1 MDHGWL
7 RALFDLWQ
15 QPDHATDLDLAF
27 GAFYTDPV
35 IVNGGEISIADM
47 VVRAR
52 NLNAAFEALT
62 AEILQVVEG
71 GDSVGGG
78 DGSLAVAFVMR
89 GRHTGP
95 YAGPFGIVE
104 PTGIDVDIRTI
115 DILTLTDGKV
125 SKIWVNAD
133 DLGLLRQLGAV
144 SGTTA
149 GSV

>member
-1 MDHGWL
+1 MDRDWL

-15 QPDHATDLDLAF
+15 QPDHATDLNVAF

-35 IVNGGEISIADM
+35 IVNGVEISIADM

-52 NLNAAFEALT
+52 TLNAALEALT
-62 AEILQVVEG
+62 AEILQVVE
-71 GDSVGGG
+71 GG

-95 YAGPFGIVE
+95 YGGPFGIVE

-149 GSV
+149 GSM

>member
-1 MDHGWL
+1 MDRDL
-7 RALFDLWQ
+7 VRALFDLWQ
-15 QPDHATDLDLAF
+15 QPDPGTDLEVAF
-27 GAFYTDPV
+27 AAFYTDPV
-35 IVNGGEISIADM
+35 IVNGVKMSIADM

-52 NLNAAFEALT
+52 TLNAALEGLA
-62 AEILQVVEG
+62 AEILQVV
-71 GDSVGGG
+71 GG

-104 PTGIDVDIRTI
+104 PTGIDVVIRTI

-125 SKIWVNAD
+125 SKIWVIAD

-144 SGTTA
+144 SGTTT
-149 GSV
+149 GSG

>member
-1 MDHGWL
+1 MDRDWL
-7 RALFDLWQ
+7 LALFDLWQ
-15 QPDHATDLDLAF
+15 QPDQATDLEVAF

-35 IVNGGEISIADM
+35 IVNGVEISIADM

-52 NLNAAFEALT
+52 TLNAAFEALT
-62 AEILQVVEG
+62 VEILQVVG
-71 GDSVGGG
+71 GDDVVGCD

-144 SGTTA
+144 SGTT

>member
-1 MDHGWL
+1 MDRDWL
-7 RALFDLWQ
+7 RGLFALWQ
-15 QPDHATDLDLAF
+15 QPDHVTDLDAAF
-27 GAFYTDPV
+27 AAFYTDPV

-62 AEILQVVEG
+62 AEILQVVGG

-104 PTGIDVDIRTI
+104 PTGIDAVRRT
-115 DILTLTDGKV
+115 V
-125 SKIWVNAD
+125 RHRRAD
-133 DLGLLRQLGAV
+133 RDRRRHQDNRHPDAD
-144 SGTTA
+144 
-149 GSV
+149 

>member
-1 MDHGWL
+1 M
-7 RALFDLWQ
+7 
-15 QPDHATDLDLAF
+15 
-27 GAFYTDPV
+27 
-35 IVNGGEISIADM
+35 IVNGVEISIPDM

-52 NLNAAFEALT
+52 RLNAAFEALT
-62 AEILQVVEG
+62 AEILQV
-71 GDSVGGG
+71 VGGG

-125 SKIWVNAD
+125 SKIWVIAD

-149 GSV
+149 GRV

>member
-1 MDHGWL
+1 
-7 RALFDLWQ
+7 
-15 QPDHATDLDLAF
+15 
-27 GAFYTDPV
+27 
-35 IVNGGEISIADM
+35 

-52 NLNAAFEALT
+52 ILNAAFEALT
-62 AEILQVVEG
+62 AEVLQVVGG
-71 GDSVGGG
+71 GDAVGVG

>member
-1 MDHGWL
+1 MDHDWL

-35 IVNGGEISIADM
+35 IVNGAEISIADM

-52 NLNAAFEALT
+52 ILNAAFEALT
-62 AEILQVVEG
+62 AEILQVVGG
-71 GDSVGGG
+71 GDAVGVG

-149 GSV
+149 GSM

>member
-1 MDHGWL
+1 MDHDWL

-27 GAFYTDPV
+27 GAFYTDRV
-35 IVNGGEISIADM
+35 IVNGAEISIADM

-52 NLNAAFEALT
+52 ILNAAFEALT
-62 AEILQVVEG
+62 A
-71 GDSVGGG
+71 
-78 DGSLAVAFVMR
+78 
-89 GRHTGP
+89 
-95 YAGPFGIVE
+95 
-104 PTGIDVDIRTI
+104 VDIRTI

>member
-1 MDHGWL
+1 MDRDWL

-15 QPDHATDLDLAF
+15 QPDHATDLDVAF

-35 IVNGGEISIADM
+35 IVNGVEISIADM

-52 NLNAAFEALT
+52 TLNAAFEALT
-62 AEILQVVEG
+62 AEILQV
-71 GDSVGGG
+71 VGGG

-104 PTGIDVDIRTI
+104 PTGIGVDIRKST
-115 DILTLTDGKV
+115 
-125 SKIWVNAD
+125 S
-133 DLGLLRQLGAV
+133 
-144 SGTTA
+144 
-149 GSV
+149 